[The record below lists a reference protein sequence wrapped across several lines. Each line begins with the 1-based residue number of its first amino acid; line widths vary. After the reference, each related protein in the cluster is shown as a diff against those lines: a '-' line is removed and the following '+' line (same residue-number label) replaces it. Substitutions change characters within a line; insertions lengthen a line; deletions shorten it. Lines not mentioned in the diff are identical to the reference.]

1 MITPVNPAYLKRRK
15 KRVKVCIKRAEV
27 DEFWSF
33 VGSKKQQR
41 WTWYAIDQ
49 DTGQIIAFV
58 LGPRTDDTFKKLLRL
73 LKRAGIRVK
82 QWFCDEWG
90 AYRRCL
96 PARKLF
102 IGKENTWQI
111 ERKNLD
117 FRTRIKRLQRRTLC
131 FSKKVAMHDTI
142 IGLFINI
149 VFFNCK
155 LI

>member
-1 MITPVNPAYLKRRK
+1 MLGADTVRRLAVTSPLKSQRPALAKRR
-15 KRVKVCIKRAEV
+15 
-27 DEFWSF
+27 
-33 VGSKKQQR
+33 
-41 WTWYAIDQ
+41 
-49 DTGQIIAFV
+49 
-58 LGPRTDDTFKKLLRL
+58 

-82 QWFCDEWG
+82 QWLCDEWG
-90 AYRRCL
+90 AYRCRL

-111 ERKNLD
+111 ERKNPD
-117 FRTRIKRLQRRTLC
+117 FHTRIKGLQRRTWC
-131 FSKKVAMHDTI
+131 FSQKVVLHDTL